1 LTCAPRHHTN
11 AELCSRRRSVGLT
24 GKVALM
30 TETHA
35 TDASQIA
42 RLAVHVRWA
51 ACEDRTAATAA
62 ARAAFA
68 ARFEREVD
76 PEGKL
81 PPAERA
87 RRAQLAKSAFYRR
100 LALKSAQVRRARAA
114 AKRSEGGAAE

>member
-1 LTCAPRHHTN
+1 
-11 AELCSRRRSVGLT
+11 
-24 GKVALM
+24 M

-42 RLAVHVRWA
+42 RLAAYIKWV

-68 ARFEREVD
+68 ASFFRQVD

>member
-1 LTCAPRHHTN
+1 
-11 AELCSRRRSVGLT
+11 
-24 GKVALM
+24 M

-42 RLAVHVRWA
+42 RLAAYLRWI

-68 ARFEREVD
+68 ASFFRQVD

-87 RRAQLAKSAFYRR
+87 KRAELAKRAYYRQ
-100 LALKSAQVRRARAA
+100 LALKSAQARRARAA
-114 AKRSEGGAAE
+114 AKKRAEGGAAA

>member
-1 LTCAPRHHTN
+1 
-11 AELCSRRRSVGLT
+11 
-24 GKVALM
+24 M

-35 TDASQIA
+35 NDASQIA
-42 RLAVHVRWA
+42 RLAAYIKWV
-51 ACEDRTAATAA
+51 ACTDRAAATAA

-68 ARFEREVD
+68 ASFLRRVD

-87 RRAQLAKSAFYRR
+87 RRAALAKSAYYRE

-114 AKRSEGGAAE
+114 AKKRAEGGAAA